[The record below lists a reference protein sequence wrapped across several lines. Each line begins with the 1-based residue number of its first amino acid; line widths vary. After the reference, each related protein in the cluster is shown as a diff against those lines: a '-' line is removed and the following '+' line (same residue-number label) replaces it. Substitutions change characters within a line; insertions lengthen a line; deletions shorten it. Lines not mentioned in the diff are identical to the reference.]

1 MAPVHRVWPRTLTLL
16 TINPECGVVA
26 FVALG
31 STLFWR
37 VLMIILENGVACGD
51 KHDQNN

>member
-1 MAPVHRVWPRTLTLL
+1 MAPVHRGWPRTLTLL
-16 TINPECGVVA
+16 TINPECGVA

-51 KHDQNN
+51 KPDQNN